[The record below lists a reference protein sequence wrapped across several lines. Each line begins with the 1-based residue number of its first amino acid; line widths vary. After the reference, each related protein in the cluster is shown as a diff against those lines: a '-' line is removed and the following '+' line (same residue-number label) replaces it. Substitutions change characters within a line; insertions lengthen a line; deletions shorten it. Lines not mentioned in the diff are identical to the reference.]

1 MTWGAQRGL
10 GGLTQSA
17 DRAVVGLVAKG
28 VGAGVTQAEVA
39 TGQDQRVP
47 HVGETH
53 HALGT
58 VIANLVLSHLSGG
71 RGQTASVTK
80 TLMTHGLFYYSSVC
94 FMRISFKVFTE
105 SVTIVPLFFYFYI
118 LVFSLQGMW
127 DLSLLTRD

>member
-17 DRAVVGLVAKG
+17 DGAVVGLVAQG
-28 VGAGVTQAEVA
+28 VGARVTQAEVA

-58 VIANLVLSHLSGG
+58 VIANLILSDLAGG
-71 RGQTASVTK
+71 RADSQCHKDSHD
-80 TLMTHGLFYYSSVC
+80 HGLFYYSSVC
-94 FMRISFKVFTE
+94 FMRIGFKVFTE

>member
-1 MTWGAQRGL
+1 MTWGAQWGL

-58 VIANLVLSHLSGG
+58 VIANLVLSHLSGAG
-71 RGQTASVTK
+71 GADSQCHKDSHDPWFI
-80 TLMTHGLFYYSSVC
+80 LLFIC
-94 FMRISFKVFTE
+94 
-105 SVTIVPLFFYFYI
+105 LFHADQF
-118 LVFSLQGMW
+118 
-127 DLSLLTRD
+127 